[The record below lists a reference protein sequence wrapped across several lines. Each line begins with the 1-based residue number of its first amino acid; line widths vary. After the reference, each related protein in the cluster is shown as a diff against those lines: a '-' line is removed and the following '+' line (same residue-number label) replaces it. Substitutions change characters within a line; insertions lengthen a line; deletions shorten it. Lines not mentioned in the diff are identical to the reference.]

1 MKYRKMLAGM
11 FVLALILAACGP
23 QSTSVPTTT
32 VPTMAATEPA
42 TAEATGTS
50 ETAVASPSAEAT
62 NTGEAAT
69 ATAGVPVTGVV
80 TVNVSESTDY
90 GPILVD
96 ADGLS
101 LYVFMKDTQNSTTS
115 ACTDADGCTDDW
127 QPLLCGEAGTG
138 LGNDNTNANA
148 NTNTNGNANDNGNTN
163 SNANA
168 NSNTNTNANTND
180 NSNTNTNANAN
191 GNDNTNTSG
200 TSTAADCTP
209 EGMAG
214 DGVDSTLLGTITRD
228 DGTTQVT
235 YNGWPLY
242 RYHEDLA
249 AGDTNGQGLDEYGG
263 LWYLVSPTGDAVQ
276 P

>member
-11 FVLALILAACGP
+11 FVLALLLAACGP
-23 QSTSVPTTT
+23 QSTSVPTT
-32 VPTMAATEPA
+32 VAPTMEATEPA
-42 TAEATGTS
+42 TAEATGTA

-62 NTGEAAT
+62 STGEAAT
-69 ATAGVPVTGVV
+69 ATAGVPVTGAV

-96 ADGLS
+96 GDGFS
-101 LYVFMKDTQNSTTS
+101 LYVFMKDTQNGDAS
-115 ACTDADGCTDDW
+115 ACTDADGCTEDW
-127 QPLLCGEAGTG
+127 PPLLCGEAGTA
-138 LGNDNTNANA
+138 LGNDNTN
-148 NTNTNGNANDNGNTN
+148 TNTNTN
-163 SNANA
+163 SNAND
-168 NSNTNTNANTND
+168 NTNTNTNANTND

-200 TSTAADCTP
+200 TSTAADCSP

-242 RYHEDLA
+242 HYHEDTA
-249 AGDTNGQGLDEYGG
+249 AGDTNGQGLEEFGG
-263 LWYLVSPTGDAVQ
+263 LWYLVSPTGEAVQ